1 MSSRCSL
8 FILLVSLLLLSAC
21 SRFLPGRSIIT
32 EAALPDA
39 HNISLHLSERN
50 ESLNSFKGIGKVHLR
65 RNNISYYA
73 RVAWVGAR
81 GGKLRVELMGVPG
94 HPKSG
99 FSSDGEWLYYYDLQD
114 RKNPVKRI
122 SSRDTSL
129 KRFMIIAITVRDM
142 VSLLSGRVPDYMYKK
157 LEVKRW
163 KASQGY
169 VLVRKKKDVVQIE
182 LFEWN
187 SLLYRVEFQRIRS
200 IGQFRIPMRLVFS
213 NENGDIFQLDIE
225 RYWANASI
233 SSDTFILKP
242 PMR

>member
-1 MSSRCSL
+1 M
-8 FILLVSLLLLSAC
+8 
-21 SRFLPGRSIIT
+21 
-32 EAALPDA
+32 
-39 HNISLHLSERN
+39 
-50 ESLNSFKGIGKVHLR
+50 NSFKGIGKVHLR

>member
-1 MSSRCSL
+1 M
-8 FILLVSLLLLSAC
+8 
-21 SRFLPGRSIIT
+21 
-32 EAALPDA
+32 
-39 HNISLHLSERN
+39 
-50 ESLNSFKGIGKVHLR
+50 NSFKGIGKVHLR

-169 VLVRKKKDVVQIE
+169 VLVRKKEWWQGAQKIYLGPAGKDVVQIE